1 MNKRKTKVIAYVLDS
16 LEHQLIPLGDC
27 RKPCSVSPSAC
38 PSHLSSVCSL
48 WRLVRQL
55 RYMMENTRM
64 HCKGARRYKSKYD
77 TDLK

>member
-38 PSHLSSVCSL
+38 PSHLSSICMAS
-48 WRLVRQL
+48 
-55 RYMMENTRM
+55 
-64 HCKGARRYKSKYD
+64 SKTATIHDGEYAYAS
-77 TDLK
+77 